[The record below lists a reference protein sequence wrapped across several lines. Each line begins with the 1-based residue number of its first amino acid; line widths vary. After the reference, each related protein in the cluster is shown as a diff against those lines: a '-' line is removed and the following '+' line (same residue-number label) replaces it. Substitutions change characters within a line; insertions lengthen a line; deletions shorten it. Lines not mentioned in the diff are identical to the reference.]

1 MNRVFFF
8 ISIFFCCIVNISYA
22 QLSADLVDYSK
33 LLLSADSTTQFK
45 IGSIKLSGNK
55 RTKSYIVFREIPFKE
70 GNYFFPKA
78 LTKQLELAK
87 DQIMNTTLFIDVT
100 VYVSNLV
107 SGVVTINVDVK
118 ERWYLFPLP
127 YFKLVDR
134 NFNQWWSDQS
144 GNLERV
150 NYGLKFFHNNV
161 SGRNDKL
168 NIDLVNGYN
177 QQVVFGYN
185 QPFADKSLKHGFS
198 VNFIYSRQ
206 REMNYNT
213 LDNKQAFIKLPEF
226 IREFQ
231 RSSFTYSYR
240 PDSKYRFSA
249 RIGYTRDNVNDTILK
264 LNPEYFPTANSSLNF
279 FDAAASLQYYAVDY
293 IPFPKKGFMYEVNL
307 YNRGFSSKMNMLSLS
322 VEATNAI
329 KLSKNWF
336 IQLHNVGVVRMND
349 DQPYYNRGLMGYG
362 DFYLRGME
370 SYVVDGTAG
379 FISNTTL
386 YRKLFTYVFRPPFI
400 KTKTHDK
407 IPFTFYLKAFGDM
420 GYTYNKQ
427 QNIKSY
433 TNSFLPTTGIG
444 LDIVSIYDFVF
455 RIEYSFNQYGDKG
468 FAFRTR
474 GDF

>member
-1 MNRVFFF
+1 MNRAFFF
-8 ISIFFCCIVNISYA
+8 IFIFFCCGINYCYA
-22 QLSADLVDYSK
+22 QLGAGLVDYSK
-33 LLLSADSTTQFK
+33 LLSTADSTVQIK
-45 IGSIKLSGNK
+45 IGSIKLSGNY
-55 RTKSYIVFREIPFKE
+55 RTKSYIIFREIPFKE

-78 LTKQLELAK
+78 LTQQLELAK
-87 DQIMNTTLFIDVT
+87 DQIMNTTLFIDVN

-107 SGVVTINVDVK
+107 SGAATVNIDVK

-134 NFNQWWSDQS
+134 NFNQWWSDQNGS
-144 GNLERV
+144 LERV

-213 LDNKQAFIKLPEF
+213 IDNKQAFIKLPEF

-231 RSSFTYSYR
+231 KSSITYSYR
-240 PDSKYRFSA
+240 PDSKYRFNA
-249 RIGYTRDNVNDTILK
+249 RIGYTRDQVNDTILK
-264 LNPEYFPTANSSLNF
+264 LNPEYFPTANNSLKF
-279 FDAAASLQYYAVDY
+279 FDVSANLQYFAVDY
-293 IPFPKKGFMYEVNL
+293 IPFPKKGFMYDINIH
-307 YNRGFSSKMNMLSLS
+307 NRGFNSNMNMLSLS
-322 VEATNAI
+322 IETTNAFT
-329 KLSKNWF
+329 LSKNWF
-336 IQLHNVGVVRMND
+336 VQLHNVGVVRMND
-349 DQPYYNRGLMGYG
+349 NQPYYNRGLMGYG

-386 YRKLFTYVFRPPFI
+386 YRKLFTYVFHPPFI

-407 IPFTFYLKAFGDM
+407 IPFTFYLKVFGDV
-420 GYTYNKQ
+420 GYAYNKQ

-433 TNSFLPTTGIG
+433 SNSFLPTTGIG

-468 FAFRTR
+468 FALRTR